1 MHARN
6 VININSDVFLIQFRN
21 LVKQSTY
28 WSFMRDETLD
38 VAEPILQEILTARD
52 WSSVKSCDIID
63 GVLKI
68 ALYDAEYDKVALKLY
83 NKD

>member
-1 MHARN
+1 
-6 VININSDVFLIQFRN
+6 
-21 LVKQSTY
+21 
-28 WSFMRDETLD
+28 MRDETLD
-38 VAEPILQEILTARD
+38 IAEPILQEILTARD